1 MDATISV
8 VCYKSKTL
16 SNGEHPLMLR
26 ISKDG
31 KKKYQ
36 SLGIS
41 VNPKFWDFQKN
52 KPKPKCPNLEY
63 LQKIILDKK
72 LELQKKM
79 LEIKSDQ
86 KEYSA
91 ATLIEANEKLL
102 VAKTVDCFYK
112 EIIAQCEINNKCG
125 NRLVYLNSYN
135 SLKRFTN
142 GKLEIPFNTINV
154 AWLEKYEK
162 WLRSNGNKET
172 TISLMFRT
180 LRSTYNKAIKE
191 RCAHLSDYPF
201 QEYKI
206 SKFDTSTQKRAIAKT
221 DMLKFTETSQPIGQK
236 KYVELS
242 KDIFIFSYLCGGI
255 NFTDI
260 ANLTQENIVN
270 GRLHYIR
277 QKTGKLIKIGIPQ
290 EAMQIIKKYTDE
302 SNGYLFPILNVKVH
316 KTALQKQNRI
326 HKIRGKVNDILKTLG
341 KRLGIE
347 ANITTYVARHSFAS
361 VLKKS
366 GVNIALISEA
376 LGHSDLAT
384 TQIYLDSF
392 DNEQVDEAMKSSR
405 SAPLREL
412 SPLRTV
418 RASFP
423 AYGSSNM
430 TVTDFVIGRA
440 ISFSTF
446 IFIIYFAF
454 YVYNWYVQEFLPF
467 VR

>member
-1 MDATISV
+1 MSTIKTMNATVNV
-8 VCYKSKTL
+8 VCYKWKTL

-26 ISKDG
+26 ICKDG
-31 KKKYQ
+31 KRKYQ

-41 VNPKFWDFQKN
+41 VNPRYWDFKKN
-52 KPKPKCPNLEY
+52 VPKSKCPNLEY
-63 LQKIILDKK
+63 IQKIILDKK
-72 LELQKKM
+72 LEFQERM
-79 LEIKSDQ
+79 LEMKADQ
-86 KEYSA
+86 KDYSA
-91 ATLIEANEKLL
+91 ETL
-102 VAKTVDCFYK
+102 VAMREQTTTIKTVGSFYQ
-112 EIIAQCEINNKCG
+112 EIITQCKADNKCG

-135 SLKRFTN
+135 SLMRFTK
-142 GKLEIPFNTINV
+142 GKLEIPFGIINV
-154 AWLEKYEK
+154 AWLERYEK
-162 WLRSNGNKET
+162 WLRANGNKET

-180 LRSTYNKAIKE
+180 LRSTYNKAINAK
-191 RCAHLSDYPF
+191 CARTSDYPF
-201 QEYKI
+201 NEYKI
-206 SKFDTSTQKRAIAKT
+206 SKFDTTTQKRAIAKT
-221 DMLKFTETSQPIGQK
+221 EMLKFTETSQPIGQK

-290 EAMQIIKKYTDE
+290 EA
-302 SNGYLFPILNVKVH
+302 
-316 KTALQKQNRI
+316 LQKQNRI
-326 HKIRGKVNDILKTLG
+326 HKIRGKVNEVLRILG

-392 DNEQVDEAMKSSR
+392 DNEQVDEAMKN
-405 SAPLREL
+405 LL
-412 SPLRTV
+412 
-418 RASFP
+418 
-423 AYGSSNM
+423 
-430 TVTDFVIGRA
+430 
-440 ISFSTF
+440 
-446 IFIIYFAF
+446 
-454 YVYNWYVQEFLPF
+454 
-467 VR
+467 

>member
-1 MDATISV
+1 
-8 VCYKSKTL
+8 
-16 SNGEHPLMLR
+16 MLR
-26 ISKDG
+26 ICKDG
-31 KKKYQ
+31 KRKYQ

-41 VNPKFWDFQKN
+41 VNPKHWDFKKN
-52 KPKPKCPNLEY
+52 IPKHKCPNKEY
-63 LQKIILDKK
+63 IQKIILDKK
-72 LELQKKM
+72 LEFQERV
-79 LEIKSDQ
+79 LEMKADQ
-86 KEYSA
+86 KDYSA
-91 ATLIEANEKLL
+91 ETL
-102 VAKTVDCFYK
+102 VAMQEQTTTIKTVGCFYQ
-112 EIIAQCEINNKCG
+112 EIIAQCKADNKCG

-135 SLKRFTN
+135 SLMRFTN
-142 GKLEIPFNTINV
+142 GRLEIPFDTINV

-162 WLRSNGNKET
+162 WLRANGNKET

-180 LRSTYNKAIKE
+180 LRSTYNKAINVK
-191 RCAHLSDYPF
+191 CARKSDYPF
-201 QEYKI
+201 DEYKI
-206 SKFDTSTQKRAIAKT
+206 SKFDTTTQKRAIAKT
-221 DMLKFTETSQPIGQK
+221 EILKFTEASQPIGQK

-277 QKTGKLIKIGIPQ
+277 QKTGKPIKIGIPQ
-290 EAMQIIKKYTDE
+290 EAMLIIEKYTKK

-326 HKIRGKVNDILKTLG
+326 HKIRGKVNEILRILG

-347 ANITTYVARHSFAS
+347 SNITTYVARHSFAS

-392 DNEQVDEAMKSSR
+392 DNEQVDEAMKN
-405 SAPLREL
+405 LL
-412 SPLRTV
+412 
-418 RASFP
+418 
-423 AYGSSNM
+423 
-430 TVTDFVIGRA
+430 
-440 ISFSTF
+440 
-446 IFIIYFAF
+446 
-454 YVYNWYVQEFLPF
+454 
-467 VR
+467 